1 VQWRAEGRGARANVP
16 RAEFFESKSQSFVTE
31 LPAHE
36 SQIQDEC
43 ELVRGSHIN
52 NCPRGLQPIP
62 FYLPYVD

>member
-1 VQWRAEGRGARANVP
+1 MVQWRAEGRGARANVP

-36 SQIQDEC
+36 SQIQDK
-43 ELVRGSHIN
+43 LVRGSH